1 MRRRGT
7 VGVGCDERACAPPQ
21 KKIIFV
27 PQNDNFGCIFTQFLT
42 DRKHGHSQLH
52 GFYGSSAKRSL
63 QKQCKNYPKIHSKT
77 RGGGAVAPS
86 PPHEYATVCPHR
98 HRPPLIEYSFSSS
111 RLTIAY
117 DLIYTKFR
125 KNRIRDARSAGIALH
140 LYRYRILIVASI

>member
-1 MRRRGT
+1 MSGAMK
-7 VGVGCDERACAPPQ
+7 GPAPLPR

-63 QKQCKNYPKIHSKT
+63 QNSAKIIQNFTVKPK
-77 RGGGAVAPS
+77 GGGRS
-86 PPHEYATVCPHR
+86 HHRLHEYATVCPHR

-111 RLTIAY
+111 RLFTGRPACQAACQY
-117 DLIYTKFR
+117 FVYLLV
-125 KNRIRDARSAGIALH
+125 KNW
-140 LYRYRILIVASI
+140 ILAPRG

>member
-1 MRRRGT
+1 MDFT
-7 VGVGCDERACAPPQ
+7 VQARNEAYKNSA
-21 KKIIFV
+21 KII
-27 PQNDNFGCIFTQFLT
+27 QKFTV
-42 DRKHGHSQLH
+42 KPG
-52 GFYGSSAKRSL
+52 
-63 QKQCKNYPKIHSKT
+63 
-77 RGGGAVAPS
+77 GGGAVAPS